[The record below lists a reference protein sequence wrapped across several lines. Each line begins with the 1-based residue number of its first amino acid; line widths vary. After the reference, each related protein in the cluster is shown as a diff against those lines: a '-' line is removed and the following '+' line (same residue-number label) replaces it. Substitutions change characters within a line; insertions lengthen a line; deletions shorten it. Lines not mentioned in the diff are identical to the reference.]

1 MKSKKDFVSVLET
14 MKELLSDTSGIIG
27 TPEERAKLKQYY
39 ESERELAKAVA
50 AELENG
56 NEQMT
61 GQKKGTWLQ
70 KIKDALRYIFTDK
83 HGECTIPDHILR
95 DLARLILPSI
105 MEMYQS
111 EEGRQQLMRWK
122 AEQEQAEQ
130 DQTKEKG
137 ESA

>member
-1 MKSKKDFVSVLET
+1 MKSKKDSVSVLET

-27 TPEERAKLKQYY
+27 TPEERAKWKQYY
-39 ESERELAKAVA
+39 DNQTELAKAVA

-61 GQKKGTWLQ
+61 VQKKSTWLQ
-70 KIKDALRYIFTDK
+70 KIKDALRHIFTDK
-83 HGECTIPDHILR
+83 RGECTIPDHILR

-111 EEGRQQLMRWK
+111 EEGKQLLMQWK

-130 DQTKEKG
+130 DRTKEKG
-137 ESA
+137 KSA

>member
-1 MKSKKDFVSVLET
+1 MNTLERI
-14 MKELLSDTSGIIG
+14 KEILTDTSGIIG
-27 TPEERAKLKQYY
+27 TPEGRAKWKQYY

-50 AELENG
+50 AKLENG
-56 NEQMT
+56 NEEMT

-70 KIKDALRYIFTDK
+70 KIKDALQYIFTDK
-83 HGECTIPDHILR
+83 RGECTIPDHILR

-111 EEGRQQLMRWK
+111 EEGKQLLMQWK

-130 DQTKEKG
+130 DHTKEKG
-137 ESA
+137 ESV